1 MMQRSFPTILLICFI
16 CCVFTLQSS
25 AQRRFEGYLLGGA
38 NLSQIDG
45 DKLSGFNKLG
55 LQAGARVHTIFT
67 DRWEMSVGMLYSQ
80 QGASRNLND
89 SPSSVFERIQL
100 NLVEAPVMVHFNDW
114 KFQIGAGLSY
124 ARLINYSAE
133 DIFGEDITDQ
143 QNYNDNVF
151 QVVAGVTFRFS
162 ERFGLN
168 VRWSRQLNNLQA
180 EEGAGTYIAR
190 AIGIRGLYK
199 L

>member
-1 MMQRSFPTILLICFI
+1 MPRCCPDILLILLIC
-16 CCVFTLQSS
+16 CLCTAHSE
-25 AQRRFEGYLLGGA
+25 AQRRFEGYLLGGG

-45 DKLSGFNKLG
+45 DKLSGFNKIG
-55 LQAGARVHTIFT
+55 LQGGARVHTIFT

-89 SPSSVFERIQL
+89 SPSAVFERIQL
-100 NLVEAPVMVHFNDW
+100 NLVEVPVLVHFNDW
-114 KFQIGAGLSY
+114 KFQVGAGLSY
-124 ARLINYSAE
+124 ARLINYSVE
-133 DIFGEDITDQ
+133 DIFGEDVTDQ
-143 QNYNDNVF
+143 QTYNDNLL

-168 VRWSRQLNNLQA
+168 VRWSRQLNDLQA
-180 EEGAGTYIAR
+180 DPGAGTYIAR

>member
-1 MMQRSFPTILLICFI
+1 MQRCWPHILWIILLCALRF
-16 CCVFTLQSS
+16 SPAE

-45 DKLSGFNKLG
+45 DKLSGFNKIG
-55 LQAGARVHTIFT
+55 LQGGARVHTIFT
-67 DRWEMSVGMLYSQ
+67 DRWEMSIGMLYSQ

-89 SPSSVFERIQL
+89 SPSAVFERIQL
-100 NLVEAPVMVHFNDW
+100 NLVEAPVMIHFNDW
-114 KFQIGAGLSY
+114 KFQVGAGLSY
-124 ARLINYSAE
+124 ARLINYSVE
-133 DIFGEDITDQ
+133 DIFGEDVTDQ
-143 QNYNDNVF
+143 QNYHDNLF

-168 VRWSRQLNNLQA
+168 VRWSRQLNDLQA
-180 EEGAGTYIAR
+180 DPGAGTYIAR

>member
-1 MMQRSFPTILLICFI
+1 MTLIWCVHSTPT
-16 CCVFTLQSS
+16 T
-25 AQRRFEGYLLGGA
+25 AQRRFEGYLVGGG

-45 DKLSGFNKLG
+45 DKLSGYNKIG

-67 DRWEMSVGMLYSQ
+67 DRWEMSIGMLYSQ

-89 SPSSVFERIQL
+89 SPSAVFERIQL

-114 KFQIGAGLSY
+114 KFQVGAGLSY
-124 ARLINYSAE
+124 ARLINYSVE
-133 DIFGEDITDQ
+133 DIFGEDVSDQ
-143 QNYNDNVF
+143 QLYNDNLF

-168 VRWSRQLNNLQA
+168 VRWSRQINNLQA
-180 EEGAGTYIAR
+180 EAGAGTYIAR
-190 AIGIRGLYK
+190 AIGVRGLYK